1 MTINAFMELDDERL
15 VLACRQGDE
24 EAWETLVQ
32 RYQRFVYSIPRR
44 AGLDSELA
52 AEVFQQVFATLC
64 EHLHRIEQP
73 GRIKAWLGTTA
84 RRESWRL
91 NRQARTMH
99 PLPQVSDEEED
110 GVADIPDESFLP
122 EEVLMKME
130 AQDHVRTAINTLDDR
145 SRTLMMLLF
154 YQSEPLSYAEIAE
167 QLGVSEGSIGP
178 TRARCLQK
186 LRKALNGVMVQ

>member
-1 MTINAFMELDDERL
+1 MAINAYVELDDERL
-15 VLACRQGDE
+15 VLACRQGSE
-24 EAWETLVQ
+24 EAWETLVE

-52 AEVFQQVFATLC
+52 AEVFQQVFTTLC
-64 EHLHRIEQP
+64 EHLNRIEQP

-91 NRQARTMH
+91 NRQARATS
-99 PLPQVSDEEED
+99 PLPHFSDEEED

-122 EEVLMKME
+122 EDVLMQME
-130 AQDHVRTAINTLDDR
+130 IQDHVRTAIDTLDER
-145 SRTLMMLLF
+145 SRTLMVLLF
-154 YQSEPLSYAEIAE
+154 YQPEPMSYAEIADH
-167 QLGVSEGSIGP
+167 LGVSEGSIGP

-186 LRKALNGVMVQ
+186 LRKALNGVMIS